1 MKLKWSAIVFG
12 ALIDIAISIAMSFS
26 VLIVYASILA
36 AQGMPEATIQLKL
49 SDPMS
54 SLFFAFVLMTVGV
67 ITDAVAGYLTAKFA
81 GYLEYWHAL
90 FMIMTVIVV
99 HAGLKAESII
109 PLWYELLA
117 LVMGIIAALFG
128 AGVYKKKRSSNN

>member
-36 AQGMPEATIQLKL
+36 GQGMPEATIQLKL

-54 SLFFAFVLMTVGV
+54 SLFFAFVLMAAGV

-90 FMIMTVIVV
+90 FMIMTVMVV
-99 HAGLKAESII
+99 HAGLKADSII
-109 PLWYELLA
+109 PFWYELLA
-117 LVMGIIAALFG
+117 QTMGVIAALFG
-128 AGVYKKKRSSNN
+128 AGIYKKKRSSNN